1 MVYLSS
7 YNFRDLIKI
16 ITSDFDLIYL
26 NSMFS
31 LKFTLIPL
39 IIKKITSLSS
49 KIVLAPR
56 GMLHKE
62 AINQRRGKKKFI
74 FIFNKIFIPTK

>member
-1 MVYLSS
+1 
-7 YNFRDLIKI
+7 
-16 ITSDFDLIYL
+16 
-26 NSMFS
+26 MFS

-56 GMLHKE
+56 GMLHKYD
-62 AINQRRGKKKFI
+62 ITQKRGKKNLYLFLTRT
-74 FIFNKIFIPTK
+74 FYTNKIIFYFWQTTIMKKNQIESSFYHLNQI